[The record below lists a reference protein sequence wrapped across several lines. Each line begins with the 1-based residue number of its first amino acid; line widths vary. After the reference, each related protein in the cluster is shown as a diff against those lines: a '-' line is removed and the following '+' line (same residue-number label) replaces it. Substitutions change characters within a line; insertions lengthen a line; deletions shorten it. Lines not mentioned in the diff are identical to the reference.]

1 MSESKI
7 LQSLEEFKNKY
18 AWDKSLITGHS
29 APSVARARP
38 MPDSSI
44 QDYLREHQA
53 SQQSDALALAHS
65 EVL

>member
-18 AWDKSLITGHS
+18 AWDKSLLTGHF
-29 APSVARARP
+29 APSAQVAPEA
-38 MPDSSI
+38 DSSI
-44 QDYLREHQA
+44 EDYLREAQA
-53 SQQSDALALAHS
+53 AQQSDAWELVPR